1 MSKIICSPG
10 EYIQG
15 KGEMKRLADYYES
28 ADRKGLFLVK
38 GAYMIVDSFFSTE
51 QYKKQ
56 ITESFQKKNIPFSF
70 NVFGGECCMK
80 EIEKH
85 KNNMDK
91 YDMVIGIGGGKTL
104 DTAKAVS
111 FYAHMPVMI
120 VPTAASS
127 DAPCSRLAVIYKE
140 DGTFEKYLPLR
151 SNPDMVIMDTEVIA
165 KAPVRFLVAGIGDAL
180 ATCYE
185 AEACEQSGIVTMAGG
200 QSTRAAIALS
210 QLCREILFE
219 DGLKAKI
226 AVEENVSSKA
236 VENIVEA
243 NTYLSGVGFESSGL
257 AAAHAIHNGMT
268 KLKETHSLL
277 HGEKVA
283 FGAIVQVI
291 LENRPFEE
299 IVKLIS
305 FCKSLGLPTTFKD
318 LNLSD
323 VRDEALMSAAQASC
337 DKDGTMGN
345 MPFTVTPED
354 VFAAMKTANRLASF
368 VPHMY

>member
-1 MSKIICSPG
+1 M
-10 EYIQG
+10 
-15 KGEMKRLADYYES
+15 ES
-28 ADRKGLFLVK
+28 ENRKCLFHVK

-236 VENIVEA
+236 VEN
-243 NTYLSGVGFESSGL
+243 
-257 AAAHAIHNGMT
+257 
-268 KLKETHSLL
+268 
-277 HGEKVA
+277 
-283 FGAIVQVI
+283 
-291 LENRPFEE
+291 RPFEE

-323 VRDEALMSAAQASC
+323 VSDEALMSAAQASC
-337 DKDGTMGN
+337 DKDDTMGN

-368 VPHMY
+368 VPQMY

>member
-210 QLCREILFE
+210 QVCREMLFE

-236 VENIVEA
+236 V
-243 NTYLSGVGFESSGL
+243 
-257 AAAHAIHNGMT
+257 
-268 KLKETHSLL
+268 
-277 HGEKVA
+277 
-283 FGAIVQVI
+283 
-291 LENRPFEE
+291 ENRPFEE

-323 VRDEALMSAAQASC
+323 VSDEALMSAAQASC
-337 DKDGTMGN
+337 DKDDTMGN

>member
-56 ITESFQKKNIPFSF
+56 ITESFQKKNITFSF

-236 VENIVEA
+236 VEN
-243 NTYLSGVGFESSGL
+243 
-257 AAAHAIHNGMT
+257 
-268 KLKETHSLL
+268 
-277 HGEKVA
+277 
-283 FGAIVQVI
+283 
-291 LENRPFEE
+291 RPFEE

-323 VRDEALMSAAQASC
+323 VSDEALMSAAQASC
-337 DKDGTMGN
+337 DKDDTMGN

-368 VPHMY
+368 VPQMY

>member
-236 VENIVEA
+236 VEN
-243 NTYLSGVGFESSGL
+243 
-257 AAAHAIHNGMT
+257 
-268 KLKETHSLL
+268 
-277 HGEKVA
+277 
-283 FGAIVQVI
+283 
-291 LENRPFEE
+291 RPFEE

-323 VRDEALMSAAQASC
+323 VSDEALMSAAQASC
-337 DKDGTMGN
+337 DKDDTMGN

>member
-1 MSKIICSPG
+1 
-10 EYIQG
+10 
-15 KGEMKRLADYYES
+15 MKRLADYYES

-236 VENIVEA
+236 VEN
-243 NTYLSGVGFESSGL
+243 
-257 AAAHAIHNGMT
+257 
-268 KLKETHSLL
+268 
-277 HGEKVA
+277 
-283 FGAIVQVI
+283 
-291 LENRPFEE
+291 RPFEE

-323 VRDEALMSAAQASC
+323 VSDEALMSAAQASC
-337 DKDGTMGN
+337 DKDDTMGN

-368 VPHMY
+368 VPQMY

>member
-56 ITESFQKKNIPFSF
+56 ITESFQKKNITFSF

-236 VENIVEA
+236 VEN
-243 NTYLSGVGFESSGL
+243 
-257 AAAHAIHNGMT
+257 
-268 KLKETHSLL
+268 
-277 HGEKVA
+277 
-283 FGAIVQVI
+283 
-291 LENRPFEE
+291 RPFEE

>member
-28 ADRKGLFLVK
+28 ADRKGLFLVR

-56 ITESFQKKNIPFSF
+56 ITEGFQKKNIPFSF

-111 FYAHMPVMI
+111 FYAHM
-120 VPTAASS
+120 
-127 DAPCSRLAVIYKE
+127 
-140 DGTFEKYLPLR
+140 
-151 SNPDMVIMDTEVIA
+151 
-165 KAPVRFLVAGIGDAL
+165 PVRFLVAGIGDAL

-291 LENRPFEE
+291 LENHPFEE

-323 VRDEALMSAAQASC
+323 VSDEALMSAAQASC
-337 DKDGTMGN
+337 DKDDTMGN

-368 VPHMY
+368 VPQMY

>member
-236 VENIVEA
+236 VEN
-243 NTYLSGVGFESSGL
+243 
-257 AAAHAIHNGMT
+257 
-268 KLKETHSLL
+268 
-277 HGEKVA
+277 
-283 FGAIVQVI
+283 
-291 LENRPFEE
+291 RPFEE
-299 IVKLIS
+299 IVMLIS

-337 DKDGTMGN
+337 EKDDTMGN

-368 VPHMY
+368 VPQMY

>member
-85 KNNMDK
+85 KNNMNK
-91 YDMVIGIGGGKTL
+91 YDMMIGIGGGKTL

-120 VPTAASS
+120 VPTVASS

-140 DGTFEKYLPLR
+140 DGTFEKYLPRAPIRTWSSWIRRSSQRRRYVFWWPESEMLWQPVMRLR
-151 SNPDMVIMDTEVIA
+151 PASS
-165 KAPVRFLVAGIGDAL
+165 PV
-180 ATCYE
+180 
-185 AEACEQSGIVTMAGG
+185 S
-200 QSTRAAIALS
+200 
-210 QLCREILFE
+210 
-219 DGLKAKI
+219 
-226 AVEENVSSKA
+226 
-236 VENIVEA
+236 
-243 NTYLSGVGFESSGL
+243 
-257 AAAHAIHNGMT
+257 
-268 KLKETHSLL
+268 
-277 HGEKVA
+277 
-283 FGAIVQVI
+283 
-291 LENRPFEE
+291 
-299 IVKLIS
+299 
-305 FCKSLGLPTTFKD
+305 
-318 LNLSD
+318 
-323 VRDEALMSAAQASC
+323 
-337 DKDGTMGN
+337 
-345 MPFTVTPED
+345 
-354 VFAAMKTANRLASF
+354 
-368 VPHMY
+368 

>member
-38 GAYMIVDSFFSTE
+38 GAYMIVDSSFSTE

-111 FYAHMPVMI
+111 FYAHMPVMT

-236 VENIVEA
+236 VEN
-243 NTYLSGVGFESSGL
+243 
-257 AAAHAIHNGMT
+257 
-268 KLKETHSLL
+268 
-277 HGEKVA
+277 
-283 FGAIVQVI
+283 
-291 LENRPFEE
+291 RPFEE

-323 VRDEALMSAAQASC
+323 VSDEALMSAAQASC
-337 DKDGTMGN
+337 DKDDTMGN

-368 VPHMY
+368 VPQMY

>member
-56 ITESFQKKNIPFSF
+56 ITESFQKKNITFSF

-236 VENIVEA
+236 VEN
-243 NTYLSGVGFESSGL
+243 
-257 AAAHAIHNGMT
+257 
-268 KLKETHSLL
+268 
-277 HGEKVA
+277 
-283 FGAIVQVI
+283 
-291 LENRPFEE
+291 RPFEE
-299 IVKLIS
+299 IVMLIS

-337 DKDGTMGN
+337 DKDDTMGN

-368 VPHMY
+368 VPQMY

>member
-56 ITESFQKKNIPFSF
+56 ITESFQKKNITFSF

-200 QSTRAAIALS
+200 QSTRADAGGHRP
-210 QLCREILFE
+210 QP
-219 DGLKAKI
+219 
-226 AVEENVSSKA
+226 AVPGDSV
-236 VENIVEA
+236 
-243 NTYLSGVGFESSGL
+243 
-257 AAAHAIHNGMT
+257 
-268 KLKETHSLL
+268 
-277 HGEKVA
+277 
-283 FGAIVQVI
+283 
-291 LENRPFEE
+291 
-299 IVKLIS
+299 
-305 FCKSLGLPTTFKD
+305 
-318 LNLSD
+318 
-323 VRDEALMSAAQASC
+323 
-337 DKDGTMGN
+337 
-345 MPFTVTPED
+345 
-354 VFAAMKTANRLASF
+354 
-368 VPHMY
+368 

>member
-236 VENIVEA
+236 VEN
-243 NTYLSGVGFESSGL
+243 
-257 AAAHAIHNGMT
+257 
-268 KLKETHSLL
+268 
-277 HGEKVA
+277 
-283 FGAIVQVI
+283 
-291 LENRPFEE
+291 RPFEE
-299 IVKLIS
+299 IVMLIS

-337 DKDGTMGN
+337 DKDDTMGN

-368 VPHMY
+368 VPQMY

>member
-200 QSTRAAIALS
+200 QSTWAAIALS

-236 VENIVEA
+236 V
-243 NTYLSGVGFESSGL
+243 
-257 AAAHAIHNGMT
+257 
-268 KLKETHSLL
+268 
-277 HGEKVA
+277 
-283 FGAIVQVI
+283 
-291 LENRPFEE
+291 ENRPFEE

-337 DKDGTMGN
+337 DKDDTMGN

>member
-236 VENIVEA
+236 VEN
-243 NTYLSGVGFESSGL
+243 
-257 AAAHAIHNGMT
+257 
-268 KLKETHSLL
+268 
-277 HGEKVA
+277 
-283 FGAIVQVI
+283 
-291 LENRPFEE
+291 RPFEE

-323 VRDEALMSAAQASC
+323 VSDEALMSAAQASC
-337 DKDGTMGN
+337 NKDDTMGN

-368 VPHMY
+368 VPQMY

>member
-1 MSKIICSPG
+1 
-10 EYIQG
+10 
-15 KGEMKRLADYYES
+15 
-28 ADRKGLFLVK
+28 
-38 GAYMIVDSFFSTE
+38 MIVDSFFSTE

-236 VENIVEA
+236 VEN
-243 NTYLSGVGFESSGL
+243 
-257 AAAHAIHNGMT
+257 
-268 KLKETHSLL
+268 
-277 HGEKVA
+277 
-283 FGAIVQVI
+283 
-291 LENRPFEE
+291 RPFEE

-323 VRDEALMSAAQASC
+323 VSDEALMSAAQASC
-337 DKDGTMGN
+337 DKDDTMGN

-368 VPHMY
+368 VPQMY

>member
-236 VENIVEA
+236 VEN
-243 NTYLSGVGFESSGL
+243 
-257 AAAHAIHNGMT
+257 
-268 KLKETHSLL
+268 
-277 HGEKVA
+277 
-283 FGAIVQVI
+283 
-291 LENRPFEE
+291 RPFEE

-337 DKDGTMGN
+337 DKDDTMGN

-368 VPHMY
+368 VPQMY

>member
-236 VENIVEA
+236 VEN
-243 NTYLSGVGFESSGL
+243 
-257 AAAHAIHNGMT
+257 
-268 KLKETHSLL
+268 
-277 HGEKVA
+277 
-283 FGAIVQVI
+283 
-291 LENRPFEE
+291 RPFEE

-323 VRDEALMSAAQASC
+323 VSDEALMSAAQASC
-337 DKDGTMGN
+337 DKDDTMGN

-368 VPHMY
+368 VPQMY

>member
-1 MSKIICSPG
+1 
-10 EYIQG
+10 
-15 KGEMKRLADYYES
+15 
-28 ADRKGLFLVK
+28 
-38 GAYMIVDSFFSTE
+38 
-51 QYKKQ
+51 
-56 ITESFQKKNIPFSF
+56 
-70 NVFGGECCMK
+70 MK

-111 FYAHMPVMI
+111 FYAHMPVMT

-151 SNPDMVIMDTEVIA
+151 SNLDMVIMDTEVIA

-236 VENIVEA
+236 VEN
-243 NTYLSGVGFESSGL
+243 
-257 AAAHAIHNGMT
+257 
-268 KLKETHSLL
+268 
-277 HGEKVA
+277 
-283 FGAIVQVI
+283 
-291 LENRPFEE
+291 RPFEE

-337 DKDGTMGN
+337 DKDDTMGN

-368 VPHMY
+368 VPQMY

>member
-140 DGTFEKYLPLR
+140 DGTFEKYLLLR

-236 VENIVEA
+236 VEN
-243 NTYLSGVGFESSGL
+243 
-257 AAAHAIHNGMT
+257 
-268 KLKETHSLL
+268 
-277 HGEKVA
+277 
-283 FGAIVQVI
+283 
-291 LENRPFEE
+291 RPFEE

-323 VRDEALMSAAQASC
+323 VSDETLMSAAQASC
-337 DKDGTMGN
+337 DKDDTMGN

-368 VPHMY
+368 VPQMY